1 MYSAP
6 HYLMAALAAAVF
18 VSEVR
23 AQANCGD
30 RTAIVARL
38 FESYGEVKTAE
49 GVLAGGSA
57 IVEIFSNQLPG
68 EKGRSFTAI
77 VTYPD
82 GRTCIVAAGDRWRYV
97 SDRRPGI

>member
-1 MYSAP
+1 MHP

-30 RTAIVARL
+30 RTAIVAHL
-38 FESYGEVKTAE
+38 FESYGEVKTAV

-57 IVEIFSNQLPG
+57 IVEIFSNQSPG
-68 EKGRSFTAI
+68 EKGRSFTAMSPI
-77 VTYPD
+77 PM
-82 GRTCIVAAGDRWRYV
+82 AAPASLPRAIAGAMSATGDRGYE
-97 SDRRPGI
+97 

>member
-1 MYSAP
+1 VRL

-38 FESYGEVKTAE
+38 FESYGEVKAAE

-57 IVEIFSNQLPG
+57 IVEIFSNRRRARRAVASPRLSPIPMAAPASLP
-68 EKGRSFTAI
+68 RAI
-77 VTYPD
+77 AGAMSAT
-82 GRTCIVAAGDRWRYV
+82 GDRGYE
-97 SDRRPGI
+97 